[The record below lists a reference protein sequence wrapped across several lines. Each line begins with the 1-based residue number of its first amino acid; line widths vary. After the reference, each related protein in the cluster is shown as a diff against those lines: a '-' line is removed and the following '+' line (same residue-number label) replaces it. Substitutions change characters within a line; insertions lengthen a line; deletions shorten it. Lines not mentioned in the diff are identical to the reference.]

1 LARSIKLRKTF
12 HQRVKARGIRLQVEQ
27 IKLRWRLGVLAG
39 VAMMILALYPQL
51 NLWVLRGHD
60 WNGAYAYNDIDEV
73 AYAAYLQALIDARPR
88 RNDPFAGR
96 DDSPEARQPESLFS
110 IQFIPPYAIAL
121 LARPFGLSAQ
131 SMMTVTG
138 VLAAFATALSL
149 FWLLGT
155 LTKDDAV
162 AATSALMIL
171 CLGTLACAQGAIVQ
185 LMGRGWAYPYLPFL
199 RRYLPALPFPFFF
212 LFCALVWRSL
222 KDKSKRAFYFYAA
235 GAGLA
240 FAVLVYSYFYLWT
253 TALAWLACFALLL
266 LIAKPDGWKRDFKSL
281 SVTGVIAILAL
292 VPYAILL
299 SNRATTMDSVQLLTF
314 TRKPDFFRPPTLIGI
329 AVLIILL
336 YAVRRGRLEWRNRET
351 LFAAA
356 FALTP
361 LLVFNQQIV
370 TGRSLQPIHY
380 EVFIVNYVA
389 ALSVVLTVA
398 LILRAGFAAL
408 DARRK
413 LRGRVLLFTALATFA
428 WGVVEA
434 DITTHVVD
442 DQNIMRD
449 EALPVGKRLRELAL
463 EAKASGVEK
472 PGLVFAP
479 NLIEGDDLPTLA
491 PQGVLWA
498 RHLHVFASTTWE
510 ENKER
515 FYQHCYYAG
524 LDARWLQSELTG
536 GNYIVVIALFG
547 WGRHHDRLTVNA
559 TPLTPEEIATEV
571 DRYSKYIESFNRE
584 RAAQLLLAY
593 VVTDADGQTNLTNL
607 DRWYE
612 RVAGER
618 HGKFTFYRLRL
629 K

>member
-1 LARSIKLRKTF
+1 M
-12 HQRVKARGIRLQVEQ
+12 QVEQ
-27 IKLRWRLGVLAG
+27 FKLRWRLGALAG
-39 VAMMILALYPQL
+39 VTMMILALYPQL

-73 AYAAYLQALIDARPR
+73 AYAAYLQALIDNRPR
-88 RNDPFAGR
+88 RNDPFAAR
-96 DDSPEARQPESLFS
+96 DDTPAAPQPESLFS

-121 LARPFGLSAQ
+121 LARPLGLSARP
-131 SMMTVTG
+131 MMIITG
-138 VLAAFATALSL
+138 ALAAFATALAL
-149 FWLLGT
+149 FWLLGMAV
-155 LTKDDAV
+155 KDERI
-162 AATSALMIL
+162 AATGALMTL

-185 LMGRGWAYPYLPFL
+185 LLGRGWAYPYLPFL
-199 RRYLPALPFPFFF
+199 RRYLPALPFPVFFI
-212 LFCALVWRSL
+212 FCALVWRSL
-222 KDKSKRAFYFYAA
+222 RNERGRAFYLQAV
-235 GAGLA
+235 GAGLS

-253 TALAWLACFALLL
+253 TALAWLACFAVLL

-281 SVTGVIAILAL
+281 AVTGAMAVLAL
-292 VPYAILL
+292 VPYALLL
-299 SNRATTMDSVQLLTF
+299 SNRATTMDSVQLLAF
-314 TRKPDFFRPPTLIGI
+314 TRKPDFFRPPALIGY
-329 AVLIILL
+329 AVLAILV
-336 YAVRRGRLEWRNRET
+336 YAVRRGRLEWRKRET

-361 LLVFNQQIV
+361 LVVFNQQIV

-389 ALSVVLTVA
+389 AFALVLTFA
-398 LILRAGFAAL
+398 LILSKGFAIA

-413 LRGRVLLFTALATFA
+413 LSNLVLLFVALATFS

-442 DQNIMRD
+442 DQNLIRD
-449 EALPVGKRLRELAL
+449 EALPVGRRLRELAR
-463 EAKASGVEK
+463 EAQSEGVEK
-472 PGLVFAP
+472 PGLVFTP

-515 FYQHCYYAG
+515 FYLHSYYSG
-524 LDARWLQSELTG
+524 LDARWLESELTN

-547 WGRHHDRLTVNA
+547 WGRHHDRLTVNS
-559 TPLTPEEIATEV
+559 TPITPQEIAAEV
-571 DRYSKYIESFNRE
+571 DRYSTYVASFDRE
-584 RAAQLLLAY
+584 RAAQFLLSY
-593 VVTDADGQTNLTNL
+593 VVTDADGQVNMTNL

-612 RVAGER
+612 RDAGER
-618 HGKFTFYRLRL
+618 HGKFILYRLRL